1 MPRFHYTIVNQFMD
15 EEVEASFD
23 SDEELVVGAIVP
35 LGNRRYLIERIQDKG
50 GTEWDSE
57 GATTVDSRLL
67 HCRRV
72 SSA

>member
-1 MPRFHYTIVNQFMD
+1 MLRFRYTIVNEFL
-15 EEVEASFD
+15 EEGVDASFD

-35 LGNRRYLIERIQDKG
+35 LGDRRYRIERIQDKG

>member
-1 MPRFHYTIVNQFMD
+1 MPRFRYTIVNDFL
-15 EEVEASFD
+15 EEGVDASFV
-23 SDEELVVGAIVP
+23 SDAELVVGAIVP
-35 LGNRRYLIERIQDKG
+35 LGDRHYLIERILDQG

-72 SSA
+72 PSA